1 MKKIIII
8 TAILCILTFVCS
20 CTTNEK
26 GESQTTN
33 VIQSDTQPVSEVK
46 QQNNSPKDIPDSQN
60 GGEING
66 GFASMEQFAQS
77 KEVTDIIDE
86 FNQNNTDIDFV
97 TSVEE
102 NGSRLVCT
110 AQYNNSSLNGDDGVK
125 IYRVMEPLI
134 QQAWKETGGV
144 PSLNTPEFELYC
156 YSDDGR
162 LVYDHLADLGETEAD

>member
-8 TAILCILTFVCS
+8 TAILCILTFVCG
-20 CTTNEK
+20 CATNENGDNK
-26 GESQTTN
+26 TAD
-33 VIQSDTQPVSEVK
+33 VIQSDAQSASEVK
-46 QQNNSPKDIPDSQN
+46 QQNNSSKDIADSQN

-66 GFASMEQFAQS
+66 GLASMEQFAQS
-77 KEVTDIIDE
+77 KEVMDIIDE

-110 AQYNNSSLNGDDGVK
+110 AQYNNSSLSGDDGVK

-134 QQAWKETGGV
+134 QQAWEETGGV
-144 PSLNTPEFELYC
+144 PSLNAPEFELYC

-162 LVYDHLADLGETEAD
+162 LVYDHSTDLGET